1 MTVTFKVTVT
11 SCDMKISVIICTR
24 NRFDD
29 FTKTL
34 LSVAAQTRLPDE
46 LIVVDSSDEKKIE
59 GYLGSVKLPFPICY
73 SHTQP
78 GLTLQRN
85 QGIRESSGNLIFFF
99 DDDVDLDKNYLAE
112 VEKVFIS
119 DIGHEIGAVG
129 GRIIKQIPPS
139 ARLNFEGFVFGVLR
153 FAFGVVGTHNGKFY
167 PSGMP
172 SHPRKNQ
179 PSGFI
184 ECLSGCGMA
193 FRREVF
199 EKAKFD
205 EALAHYGLMEDVDI
219 SKQTLDA
226 GYKIY
231 YQTSATLVHN
241 ESPMNRL
248 KVQQWAEMSVVNY
261 DYLFRKSWSKDSW
274 RWLFYCWALIGLFVA
289 NFHSLKGLKGT
300 FAGVKRIVGHA
311 FSVTSR

>member
-1 MTVTFKVTVT
+1 
-11 SCDMKISVIICTR
+11 MKISVITCTR

-34 LSVAAQTRLPDE
+34 PSIAAQTRLPDE
-46 LIVVDSSDEKKIE
+46 LIVVDSSDEKRLE
-59 GYLGSVKLPFPICY
+59 AYLTSVKLPFPVRY
-73 SHTQP
+73 FHTQP

-85 QGIRESSGNLIFFF
+85 HGIRECTNDLVFFF
-99 DDDVDLDKNYLAE
+99 DDDVDLDNNYLAE
-112 VEKVFIS
+112 VEKVFAS
-119 DIGHEIGAVG
+119 DTRHAIGAVG
-129 GRIIKQIPPS
+129 GKVVKTSFPS
-139 ARLNFEGFVFGVLR
+139 MRRKLEQFTFYVLR
-153 FAFGVVGTHNGKFY
+153 LIFGVVGTRNGKFY

-172 SHPRKNQ
+172 SHPHKNQ

-184 ECLSGCGMA
+184 ECLSGCCMA

-205 EALAHYGLMEDVDI
+205 ETLAHYGLMEDVDI

-248 KVQQWAEMSVVNY
+248 NVQQWAEMSVVNY
-261 DYLFRKSWSKDSW
+261 DYLFRKSWCHEKW
-274 RWLFYCWALIGLFVA
+274 RWLFYYWALLGLFAA
-289 NFHSLKGLKGT
+289 NFYSLKGLKGT
-300 FAGVKRIVGHA
+300 FSGVKKIFAKLLAASSPPGTA
-311 FSVTSR
+311 A

>member
-1 MTVTFKVTVT
+1 
-11 SCDMKISVIICTR
+11 MKISAIICTR

-34 LSVAAQTRLPDE
+34 SSLIAQTCLPDE
-46 LIVVDSSDEKKIE
+46 LIVVDSSDEKE
-59 GYLGSVKLPFPICY
+59 LEAHLGSLKLPFPVRY
-73 SHTQP
+73 FRTQP

-85 QGIRESSGNLIFFF
+85 RGIRECTNDLIFFF
-99 DDDVDLDKNYLAE
+99 DDDVNLDRNYLAE
-112 VEKVFIS
+112 VKKVFLN
-119 DIGHEIGAVG
+119 DTNHKIGAVG
-129 GRIIKQIPPS
+129 GKIVNTPPQTL
-139 ARLNFEGFVFGVLR
+139 RLKFEIAIFSFIRALFGI
-153 FAFGVVGTHNGKFY
+153 VGTRNGKFY

-172 SHPRKNQ
+172 SHPHRSQ

-184 ECLSGCGMA
+184 ECLSGCCMA

-205 EALAHYGLMEDVDI
+205 ESLAHYGLMEDVDI
-219 SKQTLDA
+219 SKQILDA

-231 YQTSATLVHN
+231 YQTSATLIHN

-261 DYLFRKSWSKDSW
+261 DYLFRKSWAREAW
-274 RWLFYCWALIGLFVA
+274 RWLFYYWALIGLFAA
-289 NFHSLKGLKGT
+289 NFLSLKGLKGT
-300 FAGVKRIVGHA
+300 FNGVKKV
-311 FSVTSR
+311 FFK

>member
-1 MTVTFKVTVT
+1 
-11 SCDMKISVIICTR
+11 MKISVIICTR

-34 LSVAAQTRLPDE
+34 PSVAAQTRLSDE
-46 LIVVDSSDEKKIE
+46 LIIVDSSDEKILE
-59 GYLGSVKLPFPICY
+59 VYLISVKLPFPVRY
-73 SHTQP
+73 FHTQP

-85 QGIRESSGNLIFFF
+85 HGIRESKGDLIFFF
-99 DDDVDLDKNYLAE
+99 DDDVNLDANYLAE
-112 VEKVFIS
+112 VEKIFVN
-119 DIGHEIGAVG
+119 DEKHEIGAVG
-129 GRIIKQIPPS
+129 GRIVSNSPQTLRMKIES
-139 ARLNFEGFVFGVLR
+139 LFFGFIRIMFD
-153 FAFGVVGTHNGKFY
+153 VVGTRNGKFY

-172 SHPRKNQ
+172 SHPHKNQ
-179 PSGFI
+179 ASGYI
-184 ECLSGCGMA
+184 ECLSGCCMA

-199 EKAKFD
+199 GKAKFD
-205 EALAHYGLMEDVDI
+205 ESLARYGLMEDVDI

-231 YQTSATLVHN
+231 YQTSATLIHN

-261 DYLFRKSWSKDSW
+261 DYLFRKSWSRDKW
-274 RWLFYCWALIGLFVA
+274 RWLFYYWALIGLFAA

-300 FAGVKRIVGHA
+300 FSGLKKVFGK
-311 FSVTSR
+311 

>member
-1 MTVTFKVTVT
+1 M
-11 SCDMKISVIICTR
+11 
-24 NRFDD
+24 
-29 FTKTL
+29 
-34 LSVAAQTRLPDE
+34 AQTRLPDE
-46 LIVVDSSDEKKIE
+46 LIVVDSSDDKRLET
-59 GYLGSVKLPFPICY
+59 YLKSVKLPFPARY
-73 SHTQP
+73 FHTQP

-85 QGIRESSGNLIFFF
+85 HGIRECSNDLIFFF
-99 DDDVDLDKNYLAE
+99 DDDVDLNAYYLTE
-112 VEKVFIS
+112 VEKIFTN
-119 DIGHEIGAVG
+119 DTKHEIGAVG
-129 GRIIKQIPPS
+129 GKVIEKTLPS
-139 ARLNFEGFVFGVLR
+139 VRLKLEQFTFQFLR
-153 FAFGVVGTHNGKFY
+153 FIFGVVGTRNGKFY

-172 SHPRKNQ
+172 SHPYPDQ

-184 ECLSGCGMA
+184 ECLSGCCMA

-231 YQTSATLVHN
+231 YQTSATLLHN

-261 DYLFRKSWSKDSW
+261 DYLFRKSWAQEKW
-274 RWLFYCWALIGLFVA
+274 RWLFYYWALLGLFVV

-300 FAGVKRIVGHA
+300 FEGMKKV
-311 FSVTSR
+311 FNS

>member
-1 MTVTFKVTVT
+1 
-11 SCDMKISVIICTR
+11 MKASVIICTR

-34 LSVAAQTRLPDE
+34 PSIAAQTRLPDE
-46 LIVVDSSDEKKIE
+46 LIVVDSSDEKKLE
-59 GYLGSVKLPFPICY
+59 AYLISAKLPFPVRY
-73 SHTQP
+73 FNTQP

-85 QGIRESSGNLIFFF
+85 YGIHECSSELIFFF
-99 DDDVDLDKNYLAE
+99 DDDVDLDANYLAE
-112 VEKVFIS
+112 VEKVFKN
-119 DIGHEIGAVG
+119 DTKKEIGAVG
-129 GRIIKQIPPS
+129 GKIVNKTSQTLR
-139 ARLNFEGFVFGVLR
+139 LR
-153 FAFGVVGTHNGKFY
+153 FERALFGLIRFGFGVVGTRNGKFY

-172 SHPRKNQ
+172 SHPHKNQ
-179 PSGFI
+179 QSGYI
-184 ECLSGCGMA
+184 ECLSGCCMA

-205 EALAHYGLMEDVDI
+205 EALANYGLMEDVDI

-231 YQTSATLVHN
+231 YQTSATLIHN

-274 RWLFYCWALIGLFVA
+274 RWLFYYWALIGLFVA

-300 FAGVKRIVGHA
+300 FVGVKKV
-311 FSVTSR
+311 FSN

>member
-1 MTVTFKVTVT
+1 
-11 SCDMKISVIICTR
+11 MKISVILCTR

-34 LSVAAQTRLPDE
+34 PSIAAQTRLPDE
-46 LIVVDSSDEKKIE
+46 LIVVDSSDEKKLE
-59 GYLGSVKLPFPICY
+59 EYLPSLKLPFPARY
-73 SHTQP
+73 FHAQP

-85 QGIRESSGNLIFFF
+85 VGIRACTGDLVFFF
-99 DDDVDLDKNYLAE
+99 DDDVALNQNYLAE
-112 VEKVFIS
+112 VEKVFVN
-119 DIGHEIGAVG
+119 DAKREIGAVG
-129 GRIIKQIPPS
+129 GRIVKTPPQTL
-139 ARLNFEGFVFGVLR
+139 RLKLEIALFGFIRFIFG
-153 FAFGVVGTHNGKFY
+153 AVGTRNGKFY

-172 SHPRKNQ
+172 SHPHKNQ
-179 PSGFI
+179 ASGFI
-184 ECLSGCGMA
+184 ECLSGCCMA

-205 EALAHYGLMEDVDI
+205 EALARYGLMEDADI

-231 YQTSATLVHN
+231 YQTAATLIHN

-261 DYLFRKSWSKDSW
+261 DYLFRKSWAREKW
-274 RWLFYCWALIGLFVA
+274 RWLFYYWALIGLFAA
-289 NFHSLKGLKGT
+289 NFHSVKGLKGT
-300 FAGVKRIVGHA
+300 LAGVKKIVGHA
-311 FSVTSR
+311 

>member
-1 MTVTFKVTVT
+1 
-11 SCDMKISVIICTR
+11 MKLSVIICTR

-34 LSVAAQTRLPDE
+34 LSITAQTRLPDE
-46 LIVVDSSDEKKIE
+46 LIVVDSSDEKKLE
-59 GYLGSVKLPFPICY
+59 GYLGSVGLLFPARY
-73 SHTQP
+73 FHTQP

-85 QGIRESSGNLIFFF
+85 HGIRECENDLVFFF
-99 DDDVDLDKNYLAE
+99 DDDVDLNTNYLAE
-112 VEKVFIS
+112 VEKVFIN
-119 DIGHEIGAVG
+119 DTDHKIGAVG
-129 GRIIKQIPPS
+129 GKIIEKSPPS
-139 ARLNFEGFVFGVLR
+139 VRLKFEQFTFYILR
-153 FAFGVVGTHNGKFY
+153 LIFGVVGTRNGKFY

-179 PSGFI
+179 PSGYI
-184 ECLSGCGMA
+184 ECLSGCCMA
-193 FRREVF
+193 FRRDVF

-231 YQTSATLVHN
+231 YQTSATLIHN

-261 DYLFRKSWSKDSW
+261 DYLFRKSWAREAW
-274 RWLFYCWALIGLFVA
+274 RWLFYYWALIGLFAA
-289 NFHSLKGLKGT
+289 NFLSLKGLKGT
-300 FAGVKRIVGHA
+300 FNGVKKV
-311 FSVTSR
+311 FFK

>member
-1 MTVTFKVTVT
+1 
-11 SCDMKISVIICTR
+11 MKISIIICTR

-34 LSVAAQTRLPDE
+34 PSIVAQSRLPDE
-46 LIVVDSSDEKKIE
+46 LIVVDSSDEKKLE
-59 GYLGSVKLPFPICY
+59 AHLVLAKLPFPVRY
-73 SHTQP
+73 FHTQP

-85 QGIRESSGNLIFFF
+85 HGIRECASDLIFFF
-99 DDDVDLDKNYLAE
+99 DDDVDLDVNYLAE
-112 VEKVFIS
+112 VEKVFAS
-119 DIGHEIGAVG
+119 DTDYKIGAVG
-129 GRIIKQIPPS
+129 GKIIEKSHLPV
-139 ARLNFEGFVFGVLR
+139 RLKLEQFTFYVLR
-153 FAFGVVGTHNGKFY
+153 LMFGVVGTRNGKFY

-172 SHPRKNQ
+172 SHPHTNQ
-179 PSGFI
+179 SSGFI
-184 ECLSGCGMA
+184 ECLSGCCMA

-205 EALAHYGLMEDVDI
+205 DTLAHYGLMEDVDI

-248 KVQQWAEMSVVNY
+248 KVQQWAEMSAVNY

-274 RWLFYCWALIGLFVA
+274 RWFFYYWALIGLFAV

-300 FAGVKRIVGHA
+300 FAGVKKV
-311 FSVTSR
+311 FSK

>member
-1 MTVTFKVTVT
+1 
-11 SCDMKISVIICTR
+11 MKISVIICTR

-29 FTKTL
+29 FKRTL
-34 LSVAAQTRLPDE
+34 PSIAAQTRLPDE
-46 LIVVDSSDEKKIE
+46 LIVVDSSDEKRLDD
-59 GYLGSVKLPFPICY
+59 YLSTTKLPFFVRY
-73 SHTQP
+73 FHTQP

-85 QGIRESSGNLIFFF
+85 HGIRECANNLLFFF
-99 DDDVDLDKNYLAE
+99 DDDVELEKNYLAE
-112 VEKVFIS
+112 VEKVFA
-119 DIGHEIGAVG
+119 DDTHHKIGAVG
-129 GRIIKQIPPS
+129 GKIVKQS
-139 ARLNFEGFVFGVLR
+139 APTTRLKLEQFTFYVLR
-153 FAFGVVGTHNGKFY
+153 LIFGVVGTHNGKFY

-179 PSGFI
+179 PSGYI
-184 ECLSGCGMA
+184 ECLSGCCMA

-205 EALAHYGLMEDVDI
+205 ETLSHYALMEDVDI

-231 YQTSATLVHN
+231 YQTSATLIHN

-261 DYLFRKSWSKDSW
+261 DYLFRKSWARDKW
-274 RWLFYCWALIGLFVA
+274 RWLFYYWALIGLFAA

-300 FAGVKRIVGHA
+300 LNGIKKVFAL
-311 FSVTSR
+311 

>member
-1 MTVTFKVTVT
+1 
-11 SCDMKISVIICTR
+11 MKISIIICTR

-29 FTKTL
+29 FSRTL
-34 LSVAAQTRLPDE
+34 PSITAQTRLPDE
-46 LIVVDSSDEKKIE
+46 LIVVDSSDEKKLE
-59 GYLGSVKLPFPICY
+59 EYLGSLNLSFPVKYF
-73 SHTQP
+73 HTQP

-85 QGIRESSGNLIFFF
+85 HGIRESKGDLFFFF
-99 DDDVDLDKNYLAE
+99 DDDVDLNKNYLAE
-112 VEKVFIS
+112 VEKVFAN
-119 DIGHEIGAVG
+119 DTKYAIGAVG
-129 GRIIKQIPPS
+129 GKVIEQVPS
-139 ARLNFEGFVFGVLR
+139 SVRLKFERFVFSTLR
-153 FAFGVVGTHNGKFY
+153 FIFGVVGTRNGKFY

-172 SHPRKNQ
+172 SHPYPNQ

-184 ECLSGCGMA
+184 ECLSGCCMA

-199 EKAKFD
+199 DKAKFD
-205 EALAHYGLMEDVDI
+205 ESLAHYGLMEDVDI

-231 YQTSATLVHN
+231 YQTSATLIHN

-261 DYLFRKSWSKDSW
+261 DYLFRKSWAQEKW
-274 RWLFYCWALIGLFVA
+274 RWPFYYWALLGLFVV

-300 FAGVKRIVGHA
+300 FEGMKKV
-311 FSVTSR
+311 FNS

>member
-1 MTVTFKVTVT
+1 
-11 SCDMKISVIICTR
+11 MKISVIICTR

-34 LSVAAQTRLPDE
+34 PSIAAQTRLPDE
-46 LIVVDSSDEKKIE
+46 LIVVDSSDENKLGAYLE
-59 GYLGSVKLPFPICY
+59 GMQTPFSVRYF
-73 SHTQP
+73 HTAP

-85 QGIRESSGNLIFFF
+85 HGIRECKSDLIFFF

-112 VEKVFIS
+112 VEKVFAS
-119 DIGHEIGAVG
+119 DVDRKIGAVG
-129 GRIIKQIPPS
+129 GKIANIPPQTL
-139 ARLNFEGFVFGVLR
+139 RMRFEIALFGLIR
-153 FAFGVVGTHNGKFY
+153 AFFGIVGTRNGRFY

-184 ECLSGCGMA
+184 ECLSGCCMA
-193 FRREVF
+193 FRRDVF
-199 EKAKFD
+199 EKVKFD

-219 SKQTLDA
+219 SKQTLDS
-226 GYKIY
+226 GCKIY
-231 YQTSATLVHN
+231 YQTSATLIHN

-261 DYLFRKSWSKDSW
+261 DYLFRKSWARDKW
-274 RWLFYCWALIGLFVA
+274 RWLFYYWALIGLFVA

>member
-1 MTVTFKVTVT
+1 
-11 SCDMKISVIICTR
+11 MKISIIICTR

-34 LSVAAQTRLPDE
+34 PSVAAQTRLPDE
-46 LIVVDSSDEKKIE
+46 LIVVDSSDEKKLE
-59 GYLGSVKLPFPICY
+59 TYLNSFKSPFPVRY
-73 SHTQP
+73 FHTQP

-85 QGIRESSGNLIFFF
+85 HGIDESKGDLFFFF
-99 DDDVDLDKNYLAE
+99 DDDVDLDKSYLAE
-112 VEKVFIS
+112 VEKVFAS
-119 DIGHEIGAVG
+119 DIKQEIGAVG
-129 GRIIKQIPPS
+129 GKIVAHFSPS
-139 ARLNFEGFVFGVLR
+139 ALLRLEQFTFYVLR
-153 FAFGVVGTHNGKFY
+153 LIFGVVGTRNGKFY

-172 SHPRKNQ
+172 SHPHRNQ

-184 ECLSGCGMA
+184 ECLSGCCMA

-219 SKQTLDA
+219 SKQTLDV

-231 YQTSATLVHN
+231 YQTSASLIHN

-261 DYLFRKSWSKDSW
+261 DYLFRKSWARDTW
-274 RWLFYCWALIGLFVA
+274 RWLFYYWALIGLFVT

-300 FAGVKRIVGHA
+300 FNGVKKV
-311 FSVTSR
+311 FSK

>member
-1 MTVTFKVTVT
+1 VTVTFKVTVT
-11 SCDMKISVIICTR
+11 SGNMKLSVIICTR

-34 LSVAAQTRLPDE
+34 PSIAAQTRLPDE
-46 LIVVDSSDEKKIE
+46 LVVVDSSDEKKLE
-59 GYLGSVKLPFPICY
+59 TYLKGTQTPFPVRY
-73 SHTQP
+73 FHTAP

-85 QGIRESSGNLIFFF
+85 RGIRESAGDLLFFF
-99 DDDVDLDKNYLAE
+99 DDDVDLDVNYLAE
-112 VEKVFIS
+112 VEKVFADDS
-119 DIGHEIGAVG
+119 KKTIGAVG
-129 GRIIKQIPPS
+129 GKIVNSPPQTL
-139 ARLNFEGFVFGVLR
+139 RLKFESNLFGMIR
-153 FAFGVVGTHNGKFY
+153 FLFGVVGTRNGKFY

-172 SHPRKNQ
+172 SHPNTNQ

-184 ECLSGCGMA
+184 ECLSGCCMA

-199 EKAKFD
+199 ENAAFD
-205 EALAHYGLMEDVDI
+205 EHLARYGLMEDVDI

-231 YQTSATLVHN
+231 YQTSATLIHN

-248 KVQQWAEMSVVNY
+248 NVQQWAEMSVVNY
-261 DYLFRKSWSKDSW
+261 DYLFRKSWAHEKW
-274 RWLFYCWALIGLFVA
+274 RWLFYYWALIGLFAA

-300 FAGVKRIVGHA
+300 LAGVKRIVGHA
-311 FSVTSR
+311 SSVTSR

>member
-1 MTVTFKVTVT
+1 
-11 SCDMKISVIICTR
+11 MKISVIICTR

-34 LSVAAQTRLPDE
+34 SSLIEQTRLPDE
-46 LIVVDSSDEKKIE
+46 LIVVDSSDEKKLE
-59 GYLGSVKLPFPICY
+59 GYLGSVDLPFPVRY
-73 SHTQP
+73 FYTQP

-85 QGIRESSGNLIFFF
+85 YGIRECANDLLFFF
-99 DDDVDLDKNYLAE
+99 DDDVSLDKSYLAE
-112 VEKVFIS
+112 VEKVFAN
-119 DIGHEIGAVG
+119 DTNHKIGAVG
-129 GRIIKQIPPS
+129 GKIIEQSSPTL
-139 ARLNFEGFVFGVLR
+139 RLRLEQFTFYGLR
-153 FAFGVVGTHNGKFY
+153 LVFGVVGTRNGKFY

-172 SHPRKNQ
+172 SHPGKNQ

-184 ECLSGCGMA
+184 ECLSGCCMA

-199 EKAKFD
+199 EKAQFD

-219 SKQTLDA
+219 SKQTLDT

-231 YQTSATLVHN
+231 YQTSATLIHN

-261 DYLFRKSWSKDSW
+261 DYLFRKSWAREAW
-274 RWLFYCWALIGLFVA
+274 RWLFYYWALIGLFAA
-289 NFHSLKGLKGT
+289 NFLSLKGLKGT
-300 FAGVKRIVGHA
+300 FNGVKKV
-311 FSVTSR
+311 FFK

>member
-1 MTVTFKVTVT
+1 
-11 SCDMKISVIICTR
+11 MKISVILCTR

-34 LSVAAQTRLPDE
+34 PSIAAQTRLPDE
-46 LIVVDSSDEKKIE
+46 LLVVDSSDEKRIE
-59 GYLGSVKLPFPICY
+59 AYLASVKLPFPVRY
-73 SHTQP
+73 FHTQP

-85 QGIRESSGNLIFFF
+85 HGIRESRGDLIFFF
-99 DDDVDLDKNYLAE
+99 DDDVDLDINYLAE
-112 VEKVFIS
+112 VEKAFVN
-119 DIGHEIGAVG
+119 DTRHEIGAVG
-129 GRIIKQIPPS
+129 GRIAESNPPS
-139 ARLNFEGFVFGVLR
+139 LRLRLEQSVFGAIR
-153 FAFGVVGTHNGKFY
+153 FAFGVVGTRNGRFY

-172 SHPRKNQ
+172 SHPRASQ

-184 ECLSGCGMA
+184 ECLSGCCMA

-199 EKAKFD
+199 EKAAFD
-205 EALAHYGLMEDVDI
+205 EHLARYGLMEDADI

-231 YQTSATLVHN
+231 YQASAALVHK

-248 KVQQWAEMSVVNY
+248 NVQQWAEMSVVNY
-261 DYLFRKSWSKDSW
+261 DYLFRKSWARDKW
-274 RWLFYCWALIGLFVA
+274 RWLFYYWALLGLFAA

-300 FAGVKRIVGHA
+300 FAGVKKV
-311 FSVTSR
+311 FTK

>member
-1 MTVTFKVTVT
+1 
-11 SCDMKISVIICTR
+11 MKISVTICTR

-34 LSVAAQTRLPDE
+34 PSIAAQTRLPDE
-46 LIVVDSSDEKKIE
+46 LIVVDSSDEKKLE
-59 GYLGSVKLPFPICY
+59 THLVSVKLPFPVRY
-73 SHTQP
+73 FHTQP

-85 QGIRESSGNLIFFF
+85 HGIRECSSDLIFFF

-112 VEKVFIS
+112 VEKVFAR
-119 DIGHEIGAVG
+119 DEDHKIGAVG
-129 GRIIKQIPPS
+129 GKIANTPPQTLRMELEI
-139 ARLNFEGFVFGVLR
+139 AFFGFIRAFFGI
-153 FAFGVVGTHNGKFY
+153 VGTRNGRFY

-172 SHPRKNQ
+172 SHPHKKQ
-179 PSGFI
+179 QSGYI
-184 ECLSGCGMA
+184 ECLSGCCMA
-193 FRREVF
+193 FRCEVF

-205 EALAHYGLMEDVDI
+205 EALARYGLMEDVDI

-231 YQTSATLVHN
+231 YQTSATLIHN

-274 RWLFYCWALIGLFVA
+274 RWLFYYWALIGLFVA
-289 NFHSLKGLKGT
+289 NFHSLKGLTGT
-300 FAGVKRIVGHA
+300 FNGVKKV
-311 FSVTSR
+311 FSK